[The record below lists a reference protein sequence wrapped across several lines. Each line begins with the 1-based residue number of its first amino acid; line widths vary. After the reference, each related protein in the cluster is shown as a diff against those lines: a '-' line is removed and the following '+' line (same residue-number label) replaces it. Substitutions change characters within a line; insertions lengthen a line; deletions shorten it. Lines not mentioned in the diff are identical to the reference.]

1 MAKRGWVEILVSGV
15 LRSRSDEGRVSQSLG
30 MKWWKLRSDNLALE
44 TGGRRSVRID
54 DDRVQRAD
62 WVLIWEKRYDGCW
75 CWRRVKVMERS
86 L

>member
-1 MAKRGWVEILVSGV
+1 MEVLVSGV

-62 WVLIWEKRYDGCW
+62 
-75 CWRRVKVMERS
+75 
-86 L
+86 

>member
-1 MAKRGWVEILVSGV
+1 MGGGTGIGSVEEPKRWGDGFPKPWNEVVEAAVG
-15 LRSRSDEGRVSQSLG
+15 QYY
-30 MKWWKLRSDNLALE
+30 LALE